1 MLSLKAFDDFVVF
14 LVSTSDCCSGF
25 RSCAVDATDD
35 FLESVDVGE
44 RILKEG
50 FDGIFRV
57 FFTWSVVDEE
67 SAFDSV
73 DFVDFT
79 LIVRRG
85 VVELAGPVVF
95 GKSYKLVLE
104 GRFNLRGLLIAVGV
118 SCSAELPF
126 VDKDGALAGIRDLDG
141 SRVVVAGWDDRRS
154 LPIGWREEDDRDGDL
169 E

>member
-1 MLSLKAFDDFVVF
+1 M
-14 LVSTSDCCSGF
+14 
-25 RSCAVDATDD
+25 DATDD
-35 FLESVDVGE
+35 FLESVDVSE

-67 SAFDSV
+67 SPFDSV

-95 GKSYKLVLE
+95 GISYKLVLE
-104 GRFNLRGLLIAVGV
+104 GRFNLRGLLIAVRV
-118 SCSAELPF
+118 SWSAELPF
-126 VDKDGALAGIRDLDG
+126 VDQDGALAGIRDLDG
-141 SRVVVAGWDDRRS
+141 SRAVAAG
-154 LPIGWREEDDRDGDL
+154 
-169 E
+169 